1 MTTVSDDSRR
11 PTRTPGNRLTA
22 GLLAALLGV
31 GIVQMVLT
39 DAYRS
44 AVAITIFAPLALLA
58 GLFWRVARRAA
69 KSEAEHARQQ
79 EHLERQA
86 MELEEQAVELEEQ
99 VEALAQANSALV
111 ASEAQ
116 TARAHHEA
124 LDEMAKRVRQ
134 TAMFEAAVR
143 TVPIAMA
150 IIDPELRY
158 IRVNDATAAMTG
170 VDVDAHPG
178 RALREVNPLLAPG
191 LEQAMRRVL
200 ETGEPCLNYRLS
212 RPTPHAKGG
221 ALEIVMHI
229 TAFRDSSGAI
239 AGICSTATDMT
250 AWKVLQEQ
258 FFQAQKLEAVG
269 KLAAG
274 IAHDF
279 NNLLTVIGSY
289 CDLVLLELPAGS
301 PYRQEIEEIRGAAVR
316 ATTLARRMLGTTHNS
331 ALIAK
336 PIELRTVV
344 LEARDLLKHAARG
357 DVQLTVDCAEEPGVV
372 VADPT
377 QIEQVLLNL
386 VINAVDAM
394 PDGGAVAVRTR
405 AVTLDNG
412 RVTRSGEIPPGAC
425 VELTVTDTG
434 TGMDGATLSRIFEPF
449 FTTKPRGKGTGLGL
463 ATVFGIVRELGGGVE
478 VDSVPEHGT
487 TFRVLLP
494 RVTTEEATGPRRART
509 NAAAALPRGTE
520 TLLLVED
527 EDALRASLARVFF
540 RQGYRVLEAG
550 HGGEALRMIAGEE
563 RIALVVTDLHMPG
576 VGGRELS
583 ARIRALGRRMPVLF
597 MSGSST
603 ADTGSDATPASEAGR
618 DRFIGKPF
626 EIEKLLTT
634 VREMLE
640 PV

>member
-1 MTTVSDDSRR
+1 LSDDPRR
-11 PTRTPGNRLTA
+11 PRRTPGNRVTA
-22 GLLAALLGV
+22 GPLAALLGAGV
-31 GIVQMVLT
+31 VQAILIV
-39 DAYRS
+39 AYPG
-44 AVAITIFAPLALLA
+44 AVAIAIFAPLALLA
-58 GLFWRVARRAA
+58 GLFWQVARRAA
-69 KSEAEHARQQ
+69 AAEAEHARQQ
-79 EHLERQA
+79 EDLEHQA
-86 MELEEQAVELEEQ
+86 VQLEEQAVELEEH
-99 VEALAQANSALV
+99 VDALVRSNAALV
-111 ASEAQ
+111 ASEAE
-116 TARAHHEA
+116 TASAHRTTLE
-124 LDEMAKRVRQ
+124 EMAERLRQ
-134 TAMFEAAVR
+134 TAMFEAALR
-143 TVPIAMA
+143 TVPIAIA

-158 IRVNDATAAMTG
+158 IKVNAATAAMTG
-170 VDVDAHPG
+170 LDVDAHPG
-178 RALREVNPLLAPG
+178 RALREVNPVLAPG
-191 LEQAMRRVL
+191 LEKAMRRVL

-229 TAFRDSSGAI
+229 TAFHDGNGAI

-250 AWKVLQEQ
+250 AWKVVQEQ

-279 NNLLTVIGSY
+279 NNLLTIIGSY
-289 CDLVLLELPAGS
+289 CDLVLMELSAGS
-301 PYRQEIEEIRGAAVR
+301 PHRPQIEEIRGAAVR
-316 ATTLARRMLGTTHNS
+316 ASTLARRMLGAASNS
-331 ALIAK
+331 AMVAK

-357 DVQLTVDCAEEPGVV
+357 NVQLTVDCAEEPGVV

-405 AVTLDNG
+405 AVMLDH
-412 RVTRSGEIPPGAC
+412 RQVTRSGEIPPGAC

-434 TGMDGATLSRIFEPF
+434 TGMDDATLSRIFEPF

-463 ATVFGIVRELGGGVE
+463 ATVFGIVRDLGGGVE

-509 NAAAALPRGTE
+509 DAAAALPRGTE

-527 EDALRASLARVFF
+527 EDALRASLARVFV
-540 RQGYRVLEAG
+540 RQGYRVLEAR
-550 HGGEALRMIAGEE
+550 HGGEALRVLTGGDQ
-563 RIALVVTDLHMPG
+563 IALVVTDLHMPG
-576 VGGRELS
+576 VGGHELS
-583 ARIRALGRRMPVLF
+583 ERMRALGRRMPVLF

-603 ADTGSDATPASEAGR
+603 ADAGSDATPALEAGR
-618 DRFIGKPF
+618 DRFISKPF
-626 EIEKLLTT
+626 KIEKLLTT